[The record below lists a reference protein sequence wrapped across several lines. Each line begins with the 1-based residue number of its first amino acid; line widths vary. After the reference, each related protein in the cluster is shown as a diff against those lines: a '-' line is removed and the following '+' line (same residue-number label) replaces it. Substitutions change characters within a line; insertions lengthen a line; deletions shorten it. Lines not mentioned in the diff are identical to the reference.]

1 MPRGLGQ
8 GGGDVLLGS
17 KIAAVI
23 MCPLPQPS
31 ALEERTVAVSEGP
44 LLSATHP
51 IISRKPPG
59 VLHV

>member
-1 MPRGLGQ
+1 M
-8 GGGDVLLGS
+8 LLGS
-17 KIAAVI
+17 KIAAVT
-23 MCPLPQPS
+23 CAPFPSLPPR
-31 ALEERTVAVSEGP
+31 EMTVAVSEGP